1 MRTALL
7 RGILYPWKSASVK
20 PAAPRTWCEARRFIR
35 STPSLH
41 TLTERQRAQSD
52 DVAMVTRPV
61 DLLSE
66 EEQMMKESVAKLA
79 SEVIKPLVRKM
90 DEESQC
96 DPSVLKALFENG
108 LMGIEIDSEYGGT
121 NSTFFAANLVIEEL
135 AKVDPAISVMVDVQN
150 TLINTLIKKL
160 GTPAQKEKYLTRLA
174 TDMVGSFC
182 LSEADSGSDA
192 FAMRAAAV
200 RQNDYFIL
208 NGTKIWITNAEHAG
222 VFLVMANANPTAGYK
237 GITTFLVDRDTEGLS
252 IGKKEDKLG
261 IRASSTCPVH
271 LDNVKVPADNILG
284 EFGLG
289 YKYAIEMLN
298 EGRIGIAS
306 QMLGLAEGCF
316 NATVPYTLERK
327 QFGKRIFDFQAMRH
341 QIAHVATQIEACRS
355 LVYNAARKKEAG
367 QPFLKE
373 AAMAKLYASELA
385 TMTTSKCI
393 EWMGGVGFTKDY
405 PIEKFYRD
413 CKVGTIYEGTSNI
426 QLNTIAKCLE
436 AEGFPGN

>member
-1 MRTALL
+1 MRTAIL
-7 RGILYPWKSASVK
+7 RGIVNQLKSAPSK
-20 PAAPRTWCEARRFIR
+20 PVGKTWCETRRFMR
-35 STPSLH
+35 TTSHLH
-41 TLTERQRAQSD
+41 TLTANQRVQSD
-52 DVAMVTRPV
+52 DVTMVTRPV

-66 EEQMMKESVAKLA
+66 EELMMKESVSKLA
-79 SEVIKPLVRKM
+79 SDVIKPLVRKM
-90 DEESQC
+90 DEESHC

-108 LMGIEIDSEYGGT
+108 LMGIEIGAEYGGT
-121 NSTFFAANLVIEEL
+121 NSSFFVANLVVEEL

-150 TLINTLIKKL
+150 TLVNTLIKKL
-160 GTPAQKEKYLTRLA
+160 GTPEQKEKYLPRLA

-192 FAMRAAAV
+192 FAMRGAAV
-200 RQNDYFIL
+200 KQGDYFIL

-222 VFLVMANANPTAGYK
+222 VFLVMVNANPTAGYK
-237 GITTFLVDRDTEGLS
+237 GITTFLVDRETEGLS

-261 IRASSTCPVH
+261 IRASSTCPIH
-271 LDNVKVPADNILG
+271 LDNVKVPASNILG

-289 YKYAIEMLN
+289 YRYAIEMLN

-306 QMLGLAEGCF
+306 QMLGLSEGCF

-341 QIAHVATQIEACRS
+341 QIAHVAMQIEACRA

-385 TMTTSKCI
+385 TLTTSKCI

-436 AEGFPGN
+436 AEGFSGK